1 MATQTDPVQALA
13 AAVNRLY
20 DVSSNAAI
28 SAAQQQQL
36 LAQAHDLRGDL
47 IALVQLQLSAADAGY
62 QNLMQNLNNVTKAL
76 DEAEQK
82 VQDMINKIAGVA
94 DVAAAVDNLL
104 QEAIQLGTTAAKLS
118 VA

>member
-1 MATQTDPVQALA
+1 MATQTDPVEALA

-20 DVSSNAAI
+20 DMSGNAAI

-47 IALVQLQLSAADAGY
+47 IALVELQLSAADAGY
-62 QNLMQNLNNVTKAL
+62 QQLMQNLNKVTDAL

-82 VQDMINKIAGVA
+82 MQDMINKLAGVA
-94 DVAAAVDNLL
+94 EVTAAVDNLL
-104 QEAIQLGTTAAKLS
+104 QEAIQLGTTAAKVS